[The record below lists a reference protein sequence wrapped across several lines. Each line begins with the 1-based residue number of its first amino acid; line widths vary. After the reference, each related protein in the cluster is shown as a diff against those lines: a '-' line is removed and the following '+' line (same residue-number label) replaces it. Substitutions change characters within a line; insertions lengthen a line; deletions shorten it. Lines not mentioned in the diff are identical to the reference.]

1 MNRPLEAPGGDR
13 PPAWSAFFSRRDFL
27 RVGSL
32 GIAATLAPGSPS
44 RASGSE
50 VQAPDGRTGTCRS
63 VIVLWLAGG
72 VTQLESFDPKPEAP
86 EAVRGT
92 LRAIETRLP
101 GVRFSETLPCLAG
114 VADRLAVLRSYSHG
128 DNDHFVAQAY
138 ALSGRKVGRD
148 QITTEPNVGSVVAC
162 LRGARAGLPGY
173 VAVPGTTRPGPP
185 PTNLF
190 VGGWLGRQY
199 DPFASGGEGVDFT
212 RGKKSDNPPAEFA
225 EDLQPPVLALPDG
238 VDTERFGGRV
248 RLRERLDQALLA
260 ADRRRTTAV
269 LDGQYQDAFRLIT
282 APQIRAAFDVSREPD
297 RTRDGYGRTKI
308 GQRCL
313 LARRLVEA
321 GARFVLVDYGYDP
334 DYGNLWDNHCA
345 PGQRQPHIS
354 EMSKR
359 GYHLAGVDR
368 AFAALI
374 TDLESRGLLGS
385 TLVVFLTEF
394 GRTPQINP
402 QGGRDHWAPAGSL
415 FFAGGGTRGGQVI
428 GATDKHAAHPTTRG
442 YTPSDVAAT
451 IYRAIGVDPGGL
463 LYDLQQRPHLVL
475 NEGEAIP
482 EVF

>member
-1 MNRPLEAPGGDR
+1 MSRPPKGPGGYQV
-13 PPAWSAFFSRRDFL
+13 PAWSALFNRRDLL

-32 GIAATLAPGSPS
+32 GVAATLVPDPSSSAPGSEAPA
-44 RASGSE
+44 REEPIGS
-50 VQAPDGRTGTCRS
+50 CRS
-63 VIVLWLAGG
+63 VILLWLAGG
-72 VTQLESFDPKPEAP
+72 VTHLESFDPKPEAP

-92 LRAIETRLP
+92 LGAIATRLP
-101 GVRFSETLPCLAG
+101 GVRFSETLPCLAR

-148 QITTEPNVGSVVAC
+148 QITTEPNVGSVVAH

-173 VAVPGTTRPGPP
+173 IAVPGTTRPGPP

-190 VGGWLGRQY
+190 GGGWLGQQY
-199 DPFASGGEGVDFT
+199 APFAVGGEGVNFT
-212 RGKKSDNPPAEFA
+212 QGRKSDDPPTEII
-225 EDLQPPVLALPDG
+225 EDLRPAVLALPEG
-238 VDTERFGGRV
+238 VEADRFAGRV
-248 RLRERLDQALLA
+248 RLRERLDRVLRASEGPVHTASLDAQYHSAYRLL
-260 ADRRRTTAV
+260 TT
-269 LDGQYQDAFRLIT
+269 
-282 APQIRAAFDVSREPD
+282 PQVRAAFDVSREPG
-297 RTRDGYGRTKI
+297 RVRDGYGRTKI

-321 GARFVLVDYGYDP
+321 GSRFVLVDYGYDP
-334 DYGNLWDNHCA
+334 DYGNLWDNHRA
-345 PGQRQPHIS
+345 PGQRQPNIC
-354 EMSKR
+354 EMAKR

-374 TDLESRGLLGS
+374 TDLESRGLLAS

-394 GRTPQINP
+394 GRTPRINP

-428 GATDKHAAHPTTRG
+428 GATDKHAAHPTGRG

-451 IYRAIGVDPGGL
+451 IYRALGIGTGGL
-463 LYDLQQRPHLVL
+463 LYDRQGRPHPVL
-475 NEGEAIP
+475 NEGEAIAD
-482 EVF
+482 VL